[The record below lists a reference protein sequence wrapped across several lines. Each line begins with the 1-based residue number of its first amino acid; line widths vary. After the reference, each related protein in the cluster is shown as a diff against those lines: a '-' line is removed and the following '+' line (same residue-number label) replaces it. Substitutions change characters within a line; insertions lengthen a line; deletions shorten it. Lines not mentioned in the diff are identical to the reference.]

1 MSELIKNKTFVI
13 IPAKDES
20 TRITQVISKTLDEG
34 FTNII
39 VIDDGSSDKTGSIAA
54 SFADVT
60 VLKHW
65 INLGPGASTYT
76 GICYALSQGAEMIV
90 TIDADNQH
98 DTADIYRLVDEMFH
112 SDYDMVLGSRFLKQ
126 NDIPKSRIFYNKIG
140 NLVSYFITGVYL
152 TDSQSGIKA
161 LSRKFCQFLE
171 IKHNGFEFCIEI
183 IKQAKIAK
191 ASIKEIP
198 VNVTYTK
205 DTMQKGQ
212 NLISGFNMVARL
224 LKPF

>member
-1 MSELIKNKTFVI
+1 MSDLIKNKTFVV
-13 IPAKDES
+13 IPAKNES
-20 TRITQVISKTLDEG
+20 TRITQVISKTIDEG
-34 FTNII
+34 FTNIL
-39 VIDDGSSDKTGSIAA
+39 VVDDGSSDETSRIAA
-54 SFADVT
+54 AFRDVT

-76 GICYALSQGAEMIV
+76 GIQYALSQGAEMIV

-98 DTADIYRLVDEMFH
+98 DTADIGRLVDEMFH
-112 SDYDMVLGSRFLKQ
+112 NDYDMVLGSRFLKQ
-126 NDIPKSRIFYNKIG
+126 NDIPRSRIFYNKIG
-140 NLVSYFITGVYL
+140 NFVSYFITGVYL

-161 LSRKFCQFLE
+161 LSRNFCQFLQ

-183 IKQAKIAK
+183 IKQAKIANAK
-191 ASIKEIP
+191 IKEIP

-205 DTMQKGQ
+205 ETMQKGQ
-212 NLISGFNMVARL
+212 NLITGFNMVARL

>member
-1 MSELIKNKTFVI
+1 MSELIKNKTFIV

-20 TRITQVISKTLDEG
+20 SRITQVISKTLDEG
-34 FTNII
+34 FTNIL
-39 VIDDGSSDKTGSIAA
+39 VVDDGSSDDTSRIASA
-54 SFADVT
+54 FADVT

-76 GICYALSQGAEMIV
+76 GIKYALSQGAEMVV

-98 DTADIYRLVDEMFH
+98 DTADIYRLVDEMYH
-112 SDYDMVLGSRFLKQ
+112 NNYDMVLGSRFLKQ
-126 NDIPKSRIFYNKIG
+126 NQIPKSRIFYNKIG
-140 NLVSYFITGVYL
+140 NFVSYFITGVYL

-161 LSRKFCQFLE
+161 LSRSFCQFLE

-183 IKQAKIAK
+183 IKQAKIVNAK
-191 ASIKEIP
+191 IKEIP

-205 DTMQKGQ
+205 ETMQKGQ
-212 NLISGFNMVARL
+212 NLITGFNMVARL

>member
-1 MSELIKNKTFVI
+1 MSVLIKDKTFVI
-13 IPAKDES
+13 IPAKDEA

-34 FTNII
+34 FTNIL
-39 VIDDGSSDKTGSIAA
+39 VIDDGSSDETGRIAGA
-54 SFADVT
+54 FKDVT

-65 INLGPGASTYT
+65 I
-76 GICYALSQGAEMIV
+76 
-90 TIDADNQH
+90 
-98 DTADIYRLVDEMFH
+98 
-112 SDYDMVLGSRFLKQ
+112 
-126 NDIPKSRIFYNKIG
+126 PKSRVFYNKIG

-161 LSRKFCQFLE
+161 LSRNFCQFLE

-183 IKQAKIAK
+183 IKQAKIAN

-205 DTMQKGQ
+205 ETMQKGQ
-212 NLISGFNMVARL
+212 NLISGFAMVARL

>member
-1 MSELIKNKTFVI
+1 MSELIKNKVFVI
-13 IPAKDES
+13 IPAKDEAS
-20 TRITQVISKTLDEG
+20 RITQVISKTLDEG
-34 FTNII
+34 FSNI
-39 VIDDGSSDKTGSIAA
+39 VVVDDGSRDKTSTIAS
-54 SFADVT
+54 SFRDVT
-60 VLKHW
+60 VLRHW
-65 INLGPGASTYT
+65 INLGPGASTST
-76 GICYALSQGAEMIV
+76 GIKYAIKHGAEIVV

-98 DTADIYRLVDEMFH
+98 DPEDIYRLVEELYNY
-112 SDYDMVLGSRFLKQ
+112 DYDMVLGSRFLKN

-140 NLVSYFITGVYL
+140 NLVSYFVTGIYL

-161 LSRKFCQFLE
+161 LSRNFCKFLE

-183 IKQAKIAK
+183 IKQAKIFDAK
-191 ASIKEIP
+191 IKEIP

-212 NLISGFNMVARL
+212 NLLSGFTMVARL